1 MADSIK
7 SQDRDSLQLSS
18 ILQRMSFI
26 EERAR
31 ILEVANGGMIP
42 SAGDNNA
49 TMPKSDSVT
58 TAFSAGASSSVAL
71 NSAMTLS
78 PLPQGL
84 FGTRNDVDS
93 SSDYSWR
100 ISRPRHRC
108 MYWCS
113 CICHT
118 QRSFRSPW
126 IFNTILGHILVE
138 YVGKGTECNEH
149 SCQQQNAFSSSIK
162 MTYHLPRY
170 VMGRYISA
178 VLEYTAVDGPKVS
191 LRAPRI
197 MDWSHSLFTY
207 ANNGDTEA
215 IQALF
220 SANQASPDDV
230 NPRGTSALTYAAAHG
245 HPRLGRFLLENGANS
260 ELIDV
265 YGRKPIDL
273 FWERAFSG
281 QFGEEDYH
289 MVRAMFEDTDYV
301 ENRHF
306 TVIHKIV
313 LGLIEK
319 DLRSELIHSTATIN
333 NLDGQS
339 RTALCWAVIRDDLS
353 SIVTLLEFEA
363 DPNIPDHEGNTCLHF
378 ARSPAACQSL
388 LDRNANVHARN
399 RQYSRSPLHSFC
411 KRAGTEGMIKHLVQ
425 NGIDVNDKDA
435 DGETPLL
442 NAIFRRYSSAVRM
455 LIELGADVNAANYSS
470 RDAAIHFA
478 VGFDYHEIISLL
490 LESGADYTATNIRG
504 HTVAHLAARTA
515 GPKTM
520 TILSE
525 AKLKRLDLTI
535 QDEDGKTAADYL
547 VNRKILSKAEMGVH
561 AAFEKLVQSIYADI
575 STQENIL
582 TSSRIGLLDKND
594 IQAQRFPKVCG
605 RPPGAYP
612 TASESQQHS
621 DDELHRKS
629 IASFRCH
636 YQSPCCYI
644 FDAPRGVCSGVIS
657 HQSNS

>member
-1 MADSIK
+1 
-7 SQDRDSLQLSS
+7 
-18 ILQRMSFI
+18 MSFV

-31 ILEVANGGMIP
+31 ILEVANGGMISQAGDKNAP
-42 SAGDNNA
+42 MSRLDSATTAMSAG
-49 TMPKSDSVT
+49 T
-58 TAFSAGASSSVAL
+58 SSSAAL

-93 SSDYSWR
+93 SLDYCWQ

-108 MYWCS
+108 MDWCS

-126 IFNTILGHILVE
+126 ILSTILGHILVE
-138 YVGKGTECNEH
+138 YVGKGTTCNEH
-149 SCQQQNAFSSSIK
+149 RCRQQNAFSSSIK

-170 VMGRYISA
+170 LMGRYISA

-207 ANNGDTEA
+207 ANKGDKEA

-220 SANQASPDDV
+220 SAKQASPDDV

-245 HPRLGRFLLENGANS
+245 HPRLGRFLLENGANP
-260 ELIDV
+260 ELVDV
-265 YGRKPIDL
+265 YGRRPIDL

-289 MVRAMFEDTDYV
+289 TVRAMFEDTDYV

-306 TVIHKIV
+306 TIIHKIV
-313 LGLIEK
+313 LGLIDT
-319 DLRSELIHSTATIN
+319 DLRSELIHSTAQIN
-333 NLDGQS
+333 HLDGQS
-339 RTALCWAVIRDDLS
+339 RTALCWAVIRDHLS
-353 SIVTLLEFEA
+353 SIVTLLEFGA
-363 DPNIPDHEGNTCLHF
+363 DPNIPDSEGNTCLHF

-388 LDRNANVHARN
+388 LDRNANIHARN
-399 RQYSRSPLHSFC
+399 RRYSRSPLHSFC
-411 KRAGTEGMIKHLVQ
+411 KRAGTEGMIERLVQ
-425 NGIDVNDKDA
+425 KGIDVNDKDA

-442 NAIFRRYSSAVRM
+442 NAIFRRYSSAVRK

-470 RDAAIHFA
+470 GDAAIHFA
-478 VGFDYHEIISLL
+478 VQFDHHEIISLL
-490 LESGADYTATNIRG
+490 LESGADYTATSVRG
-504 HTVAHLAARTA
+504 RTVAHLAARTA

-525 AKLKRLDLTI
+525 AKLTKLDLTI

-547 VNRKILSKAEMGVH
+547 VNRKILSKTETGVH

-575 STQENIL
+575 STPEDIS

-594 IQAQRFPKVCG
+594 IQAQCFPKVC

-612 TASESQQHS
+612 TASESQQHP
-621 DDELHRKS
+621 DDELHRQS

-636 YQSPCCYI
+636 YQSSCCYI
-644 FDAPRGVCSGVIS
+644 FDAPRGVCSRVIS
-657 HQSNS
+657 YQSNS